1 MKKFI
6 REFCAE
12 FIAAFML
19 IVIGC
24 GTAMATGAAVEESCG
39 YICVALAFG
48 LAICA
53 IAYSV
58 GNISGGHANPAVSL
72 GVLINGGISPVQF
85 VYYVVA
91 QVLGALAGSFT
102 LIGLYDGFAADDMT
116 FSYATNA
123 PADVSSHMLFILL
136 VECVATFIFVM
147 TVLGAT
153 SKKHPHGS
161 NAGLAIAGSLAALHL
176 VTINLTGAAIN
187 PARFLGP
194 ALATQMIG
202 QGEAMAYAPSYIC
215 GPLLGGLLAGL
226 IYRLL
231 EFLEKEDEAEKKED
245 KAEEKSEEVKIGTVD
260 EIEKGSEEE
269 KESNG
274 EMTKSLFDSEFGEDK
289 KDEDENK
296 EDSEEDK
303 KEEE

>member
-1 MKKFI
+1 MKKI
-6 REFCAE
+6 IKEFVAE

-19 IVIGC
+19 IIIGC

-72 GVLINGGISPVQF
+72 GVLINGGITPIQF
-85 VYYVVA
+85 VYYVIA
-91 QVLGALAGSFT
+91 QVLGATAGSLA
-102 LIGLYDGFAADDMT
+102 LITIHDGFSADDMT
-116 FSYATNA
+116 YSYATNA
-123 PADVSSHMLFILL
+123 PADVPNPVLFIIL
-136 VECVATFIFVM
+136 VECIATFIFVM

-153 SKKHPHGS
+153 SKKQSHGPS
-161 NAGLAIAGSLAALHL
+161 AGLAIAGSLAGLHL

-202 QGEAMAYAPSYIC
+202 EGDAMAYAVGYIC
-215 GPLLGGLLAGL
+215 GPLLGGLLAGV

-231 EFLEKEDEAEKKED
+231 ESEDKEEKKEEE
-245 KAEEKSEEVKIGTVD
+245 AEEKKD
-260 EIEKGSEEE
+260 EE
-269 KESNG
+269 KKESDG

-289 KDEDENK
+289 EEDAEEKKDEE
-296 EDSEEDK
+296 ESEEKTDDEEEK

>member
-1 MKKFI
+1 MKKI
-6 REFCAE
+6 IKEFCAE

-24 GTAMATGAAVEESCG
+24 GTAMSTGAAVEESCG
-39 YICVALAFG
+39 YICVALGFG

-72 GVLINGGISPVQF
+72 GVLINGGITPIQF

-91 QVLGALAGSFT
+91 QVLGATAGSAVLAG
-102 LIGLYDGFAADDMT
+102 IYDGFACDDMT

-123 PADVSSHMLFILL
+123 PADVINPSLFIII
-136 VECVATFIFVM
+136 VECIATFIFVM

-153 SKKHPHGS
+153 SKKHPHAE
-161 NAGLAIAGSLAALHL
+161 AGLAIAGSLAALHL

-194 ALATQMIG
+194 ALATSLMG
-202 QGEAMAYAPSYIC
+202 VGDAMTYAPAYIF
-215 GPLLGGLLAGL
+215 GPLLGGLLAGV

-231 EFLEKEDEAEKKED
+231 ECDKEKEETKEETEKDDEEKKESD
-245 KAEEKSEEVKIGTVD
+245 
-260 EIEKGSEEE
+260 
-269 KESNG
+269 G
-274 EMTKSLFDSEFGEDK
+274 EMTKSLFESEFGDEKKEDA
-289 KDEDENK
+289 EEESEEAK
-296 EDSEEDK
+296 EDSEEEK